1 MLVQILKV
9 DQDIYHGHSPRLL
22 SCLIK
27 TKLHKQLA
35 PLPETQLQ
43 IIFSNGDV
51 RYLMFPS
58 RILSY
63 SQRGISPRK
72 CLYLKLDNKIMLKM
86 NFLQQGFILEKGKVL
101 SNGGFDPPTVLQCYL
116 WPWKPT
122 ISAPPPRV
130 WFWWCLCLGDTK
142 TVYRMV
148 QNKMWNCA
156 FFGC

>member
-63 SQRGISPRK
+63 SQRGISSPRK
-72 CLYLKLDNKIMLKM
+72 CLYLKLNNKIMLKV
-86 NFLQQGFILEKGKVL
+86 NFLQRVHSRERESTEQWWIWPTNCIAML
-101 SNGGFDPPTVLQCYL
+101 SENQQCL
-116 WPWKPT
+116 
-122 ISAPPPRV
+122 PPPESMI
-130 WFWWCLCLGDTK
+130 L
-142 TVYRMV
+142 MV
-148 QNKMWNCA
+148 FMFRWHKNRIQNGPK
-156 FFGC
+156 